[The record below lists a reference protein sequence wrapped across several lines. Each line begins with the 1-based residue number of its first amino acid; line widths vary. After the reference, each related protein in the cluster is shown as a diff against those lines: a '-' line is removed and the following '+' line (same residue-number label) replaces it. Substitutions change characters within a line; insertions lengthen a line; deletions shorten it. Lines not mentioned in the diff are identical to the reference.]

1 MNTRDEQR
9 RALIERMLGAGN
21 EREVAAEEEVADE
34 WLKDNPGDIR
44 VIAAHERLDE
54 RVDRM
59 RDPERKINRVIL
71 AVFAAVFSSVALAG
85 GALTGNIYA
94 ALAAGFL
101 VALPVTELVW
111 KTIYER
117 SVDGAGPRDGER

>member
-1 MNTRDEQR
+1 MDTRDEER
-9 RALIERMLGAGN
+9 RALIERMLGARN
-21 EREVAAEEEVADE
+21 QREVEAAEEVADE

-54 RVDRM
+54 RGDRV
-59 RDPERKINRVIL
+59 RDPERKINRVTL
-71 AVFAAVFSSVALAG
+71 AVFAVVFSLVALVG

-101 VALPVTELVW
+101 VTLPVTELVW
-111 KTIYER
+111 EKLYER
-117 SVDGAGPRDGER
+117 SGDGAEPRERER